1 MKQMEIRM
9 DIDKAIKNRRSIRK
23 YKEKEFPQSD
33 LDKIM
38 ESAMDAPSAGNLQSR
53 RFYIVKDKKIRKAIA
68 KGAYNQ
74 NFIIEAPIAVVV
86 CADHRI
92 QTRYRSRGIQLYSIM
107 DCSASIQNMLLT
119 AYSLGLGS
127 CWISAFDEEAV
138 RDILDIPIH
147 LRPVAIV
154 TFGYADEKPDQRHRV
169 NQIEKIL

>member
-1 MKQMEIRM
+1 MK
-9 DIDKAIKNRRSIRK
+9 IDEAIKNRRSIRK
-23 YKEKEFPQSD
+23 YKEEEFPNSD

-53 RFYIVKDKKIRKAIA
+53 RFYIIKDKEVRKTIA

-74 NFIIEAPIAVVV
+74 NFIYEAPIAVVV

-92 QTRYRSRGIQLYSIM
+92 QARYRSRGIQLYSIM

-127 CWISAFDEEAV
+127 CWISAFDEEAITE
-138 RDILDIPIH
+138 ILEVPIH

-154 TFGYADEKPDQRHRV
+154 TLGYADEQPDQRHRV
-169 NQIEKIL
+169 NQIEKIV